1 MTRDDASAPHIVPQ
15 RPWPEGVGFAAT
27 KRAVIATAGGVEG
40 ALGTKPASVARAGEG
55 TRTRTLPGTG
65 TVREPLDKHAADRQV
80 YSKVLA
86 NRSAGASGTTAVTR
100 VLVTLPGMCVH
111 EL

>member
-1 MTRDDASAPHIVPQ
+1 MTMHQHLTSRRNVRGRRGSTLPRQSA
-15 RPWPEGVGFAAT
+15 
-27 KRAVIATAGGVEG
+27 AVMATAGGVEG
-40 ALGTKPASVARAGEG
+40 ALGTKPASVAGAGEG
-55 TRTRTLPGTG
+55 MRTRTLPRTG

>member
-1 MTRDDASAPHIVPQ
+1 M
-15 RPWPEGVGFAAT
+15 
-27 KRAVIATAGGVEG
+27 ATAGGVEG
-40 ALGTKPASVARAGEG
+40 ALGTKSASVAGAGEG
-55 TRTRTLPGTG
+55 MRTRTLPRTG
-65 TVREPLDKHAADRQV
+65 TVREPFNKHAEDRQV

-86 NRSAGASGTTAVTR
+86 NRSGTTAVTR

>member
-1 MTRDDASAPHIVPQ
+1 MTMHQHLTSRRNARGRRGSALQ
-15 RPWPEGVGFAAT
+15 RQNAA
-27 KRAVIATAGGVEG
+27 VMATAGGVEG
-40 ALGTKPASVARAGEG
+40 ALGTKPASVAGAGEG
-55 TRTRTLPGTG
+55 TRTRTLPRTG
-65 TVREPLDKHAADRQV
+65 TVREPLDKHAEHRQV

-86 NRSAGASGTTAVTR
+86 NRSGTTAVTR